1 MATLVFGH
9 IVIQYLFS
17 NVKGTARCKAI
28 CTTTCGLILT
38 PIVQIHLE
46 SVSTVIFGIVF
57 NWIST
62 EEEKTTNHFF
72 LKDYD
77 QFKEQDDA
85 YHRDKSQQI
94 PVVSSYSISV
104 SSSACFLSS
113 TLFPL
118 FYGVV
123 VVACLLGCLLACVAC
138 RLIPRSPSVSRCM
151 VPTGY
156 YPYAC
161 PGGFYR
167 LSTKNGG
174 SKRRKGKNIWRKS
187 LGNQ

>member
-118 FYGVV
+118 FSLKTISYWSYPKFRFFTIFWQHRDWQDVV
-123 VVACLLGCLLACVAC
+123 QHSTPQVRFKELPEPIHLCDTQLL
-138 RLIPRSPSVSRCM
+138 
-151 VPTGY
+151 
-156 YPYAC
+156 
-161 PGGFYR
+161 
-167 LSTKNGG
+167 
-174 SKRRKGKNIWRKS
+174 
-187 LGNQ
+187 